1 MSDLSME
8 PVVVIHGGAWAIPDK
23 LSSASVEGV
32 CSAARAGYDVLI
44 RGGSATDAVEAAVRV
59 MEDCPAFDAGILQ
72 RQGVGPTLYKN
83 VLVLI
88 QLASGSDF
96 KKNEF

>member
-32 CSAARAGYDVLI
+32 CFAARAGYDVLI
-44 RGGSATDAVEAAVRV
+44 RGGSAMDAVEAAVRV

-72 RQGVGPTLYKN
+72 RQGVGPTL
-83 VLVLI
+83 
-88 QLASGSDF
+88 
-96 KKNEF
+96 

>member
-44 RGGSATDAVEAAVRV
+44 RGGSAMDAVEAAVRV
-59 MEDCPAFDAGILQ
+59 MEDCPVFDAGILQ
-72 RQGVGPTLYKN
+72 RQGVGPTL
-83 VLVLI
+83 
-88 QLASGSDF
+88 
-96 KKNEF
+96 